1 MLIKTINFFKLE
13 YAVLSI
19 RFEEGGYVSEAPA
32 WEFPS
37 WYPITS
43 NHNKLASNRWSLN
56 IHLFYNNCL
65 IDHFISDQNLPFADM
80 LPGFHTRSP
89 LTEHMVNGDQNLSQ
103 LFLGN
108 TKSFFCWRCMKCML
122 DYTHWSFSRC
132 LILLKTLNMV
142 SKICAAIKLILKDVW
157 SYDCKLLWMQYIGSA
172 GYSFWFSSS
181 KYCL

>member
-32 WEFPS
+32 WEFTS

-108 TKSFFCWRCMKCML
+108 TKSFFAGGVWNVCWIIP
-122 DYTHWSFSRC
+122 TGAS
-132 LILLKTLNMV
+132 
-142 SKICAAIKLILKDVW
+142 AGAW
-157 SYDCKLLWMQYIGSA
+157 SYWKHWIWCPKFVQPLS
-172 GYSFWFSSS
+172 
-181 KYCL
+181 